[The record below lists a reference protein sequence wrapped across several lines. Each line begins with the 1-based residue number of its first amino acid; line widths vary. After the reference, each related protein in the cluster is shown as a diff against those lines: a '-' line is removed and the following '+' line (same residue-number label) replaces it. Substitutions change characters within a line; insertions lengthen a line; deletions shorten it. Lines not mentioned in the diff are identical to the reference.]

1 MTVNQ
6 RKYDLAN
13 VQEITSP
20 EQLEEV
26 VVQRNL
32 SLLYYALKHIQ
43 FNYKD
48 LYSYLND
55 RLLSDMVVENSRA
68 AILGSLMEVSES
80 TAYRWKNSLTI
91 VKAAHADRLSH
102 LIELYTYGVE
112 VLGSDEA
119 FKNWLNQPNI
129 HFKSEPPIT
138 RLDSLAGIKLIR
150 HLLDKIEYGA
160 PV

>member
-1 MTVNQ
+1 MTVHQ
-6 RKYDLAN
+6 RKYGPDDM
-13 VQEITSP
+13 QEITSP

-32 SLLYYALKHIQ
+32 SLLYYALKHIH
-43 FNYKD
+43 FNYKE
-48 LYSYLND
+48 LYTYLNE
-55 RLLSDMVVENSRA
+55 RLLGDLTVENSKA
-68 AILGSLMEVSES
+68 VILGSLMEVSES
-80 TAYRWKNSLTI
+80 TIYRWKNSMTP

-112 VLGSDEA
+112 VLGSEEA
-119 FKNWLNQPNI
+119 FKDWLNQPNI
-129 HFKSEPPIT
+129 HFKSEAPIT

>member
-1 MTVNQ
+1 MAVEQ
-6 RKYDLAN
+6 RNYESGHIE
-13 VQEITSP
+13 EITSP
-20 EQLEEV
+20 EQLEAV
-26 VVQRNL
+26 VMQRNL
-32 SLLYYALKHIQ
+32 SLLYFALKNIE

-48 LYSYLND
+48 LYAYLKE
-55 RLLSDMVVENSRA
+55 RLLSDLIVEKSKA
-68 AILGSLMEVSES
+68 VILGSLMEVSES
-80 TAYRWKNSLTI
+80 TIYRWKNSLAI
-91 VKAAHADRLSH
+91 VKASHADRLSH

-119 FKNWLNQPNI
+119 FKIWLNEPNI
-129 HFKSEPPIT
+129 HFKEQAPIT